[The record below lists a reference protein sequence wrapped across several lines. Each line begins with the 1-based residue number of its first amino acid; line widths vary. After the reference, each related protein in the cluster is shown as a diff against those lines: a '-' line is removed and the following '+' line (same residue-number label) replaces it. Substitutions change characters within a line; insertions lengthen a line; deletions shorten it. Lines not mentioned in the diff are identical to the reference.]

1 MYRMSV
7 SDPGTR
13 ERRDLCDTIP
23 TIGARHSRFRMA
35 RADSALT
42 CTSGAEGKC
51 ILFGYHPWEK
61 RDGVPMRDLHRACM
75 HMLRADYGG
84 DDRPTTRNGIK
95 INLYDRFGIQSV
107 DPAPGMRFEA
117 AWGPDGAVCVA
128 HPRIADNVTLEE
140 LASRYPRLRGR
151 LGPQACYED
160 AVRSDPAALIF
171 NQSTVTWRSKE
182 SR

>member
-1 MYRMSV
+1 M
-7 SDPGTR
+7 
-13 ERRDLCDTIP
+13 
-23 TIGARHSRFRMA
+23 
-35 RADSALT
+35 
-42 CTSGAEGKC
+42 
-51 ILFGYHPWEK
+51 FGYHPWEK

-140 LASRYPRLRGR
+140 LASRFPRLRGR